1 MGILWKRTWFAG
13 KLKDWLCPGGICQM
27 SGETRGEES
36 SSLTIVLLILLV
48 LLAGAGGAAWLLLS
62 SGPVRPPQNAPAPT
76 VDVKE
81 AAENPAPAQPKE
93 KAP

>member
-1 MGILWKRTWFAG
+1 
-13 KLKDWLCPGGICQM
+13 M
-27 SGETRGEES
+27 SDEARGEES
-36 SSLTIVLLILLV
+36 SLLTILLLILVVVLV
-48 LLAGAGGAAWLLLS
+48 AAGGASYFLLS
-62 SGPVRPPQNAPAPT
+62 PGPVRPPQNAPAPT